1 MIGSTF
7 AQGAF
12 IDEETTIIAGAWRK
26 IMSSP
31 FSKAVLNL
39 ANLPAYLEVNLFEI
53 SFKKDSLKYI
63 NDYIL
68 EEVYENLYSYKNI
81 DQELYNKI
89 VGLLHAN
96 SAVVE
101 SLERI
106 LSDYQKEVDNNYVE
120 LLKTE
125 AKY

>member
-1 MIGSTF
+1 MFEVKMLI
-7 AQGAF
+7 
-12 IDEETTIIAGAWRK
+12 E
-26 IMSSP
+26 
-31 FSKAVLNL
+31 NL
-39 ANLPAYLEVNLFEI
+39 LFEI
-53 SFKKDSLKYI
+53 GFKKDSLKYI

-68 EEVYENLYSYKNI
+68 DEVYENLYSYKNI

-106 LSDYQKEVDNNYVE
+106 LSDYQKEVDKKYAE
-120 LLKTE
+120 LLKIE
-125 AKY
+125 K